1 MSCLSS
7 AAFLSCSVSAVPLAC
22 RVSRTLFSFWYA
34 LQYCNMSCLSP
45 AAFLSCSISF
55 LLSLFLIVSL
65 PQYSPIGML
74 YSTATMTF
82 YSNSLITQR
91 SFFFQCLIPCL
102 VSLPPRFYHAVSPP
116 SLSPVCLSYITLL
129 LVCFTALQQ

>member
-1 MSCLSS
+1 MSHSMSCLSS
-7 AAFLSCSVSAVPLAC
+7 AAFLSCNVSDVPLAC

-82 YSNSLITQR
+82 YSNSLIT
-91 SFFFQCLIPCL
+91 
-102 VSLPPRFYHAVSPP
+102 
-116 SLSPVCLSYITLL
+116 
-129 LVCFTALQQ
+129 